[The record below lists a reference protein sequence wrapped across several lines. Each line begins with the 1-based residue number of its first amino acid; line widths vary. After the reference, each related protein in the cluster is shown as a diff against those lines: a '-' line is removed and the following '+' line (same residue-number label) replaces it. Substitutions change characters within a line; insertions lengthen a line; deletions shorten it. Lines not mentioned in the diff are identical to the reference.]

1 MTPITARLQNVSLY
15 YARLGTAG
23 GTFRGRLADGIWKRS
38 ANTHSAGFCA
48 LKDVSFT
55 AHQGDRIAIIGA
67 NGAGKTTLLRVI
79 SQIFEPDAGT
89 VEVFGSVIPLL
100 GHFPGV
106 SPDAT
111 GYENVKLAA
120 YTMGIGPDQIPD
132 ITADVAEFTELG
144 EFLEQPIKT
153 YSAGMS
159 AKLLFAIMTSFTAD
173 IFALDE
179 FSFAT
184 GDHFFKSKAQKRSIT
199 LMERAKTVFLASHD
213 ADILR
218 SVCNRA
224 ILLEKGR
231 MVSTGAV
238 NEVLDAYHALRG

>member
-1 MTPITARLQNVSLY
+1 MTLITARLQNVSLH
-15 YARLGTAG
+15 YARLGAAG
-23 GTFRGRLADGIWKRS
+23 GTFRGRLADQIWKRS
-38 ANTHSAGFCA
+38 ANTQPEGFCA

-55 AHQGDRIAIIGA
+55 AHKGDRIAIIGA

-89 VEVFGSVIPLL
+89 VELFGAVIPLL

-106 SPDAT
+106 SLDAT

-120 YTMGIGPDQIPD
+120 YTMGINRDQIPE

-144 EFLEQPIKT
+144 DFLEQPIKT

-173 IFALDE
+173 IYALDE

-184 GDHFFKSKAQKRSIT
+184 GDHFFKSKAQKRSLT

-213 ADILR
+213 EEILR

-231 MVSTGAV
+231 MVSTGTV
-238 NEVLDAYHALRG
+238 NEVLGAYHALRR